1 MNAPAQQV
9 PGGQTDGPPK
19 FNPESMIGRVIA
31 ERYELRRLLGEGGM
45 GAVFVALHRKLN
57 KEVAFKI
64 IRPEFAQEKLFA
76 ERFRRE
82 ARTTA
87 QLEHPHIVSALD
99 YDLLPEGGAYLVLQ
113 LAPGESMF
121 DFIVRSGALTW
132 QQTCTIGSQIAD
144 ALQAAH
150 AMGIVHRDLKPDNVL
165 VQHKSD
171 GRLHA
176 RVLDFGLV
184 GIVAPEPLDAR
195 GVTVVELTRQG
206 AILGTPG
213 YMAPEQVA
221 GKRADERADL
231 YSLGVMMWECLQGK
245 SLWRAD
251 TFTELFALQFQQD
264 PERITQNRHGPVPPE
279 LTDII
284 AELLER
290 DVDKRPKDAGRV
302 RQILDT
308 LARSEGSSTSLANA
322 STPATSGARVQKNV
336 PAIEHRPTSVRAQ
349 LEEDPTARR
358 AVLALGA
365 GSLAVIVL
373 AILIKLLSG

>member
-1 MNAPAQQV
+1 MSAPAQ
-9 PGGQTDGPPK
+9 PAPAATGPAK
-19 FNPESMIGRVIA
+19 FDPETMIGRVIA
-31 ERYELRRLLGEGGM
+31 ERYELQRLLGEGGM
-45 GAVFVALHRKLN
+45 GAVFVALHRNLN
-57 KEVAFKI
+57 KQVAFKI
-64 IRPEFAQEKLFA
+64 IRPEFAEEKLFA

-113 LAPGESMF
+113 LAPGESLF
-121 DFIVRSGALTW
+121 DFIIRSGALTW
-132 QQTCTIGSQIAD
+132 QQTCTIGAQIAD

-195 GVTVVELTRQG
+195 GVTVIELTRQG

-221 GKRADERADL
+221 GRRADERADL

-251 TFTELFALQFQQD
+251 TFTDLFTMQFQET
-264 PERITQNRHGPVPPE
+264 PEFITTNRHGPVPTE
-279 LTDII
+279 LAKLI
-284 AELLER
+284 EQLLSREAGS
-290 DVDKRPKDAGRV
+290 RPPDADTV
-302 RQILDT
+302 RQALDA
-308 LARSEGSSTSLANA
+308 LARREGDAPDTSAPNRSVSAKSSS
-322 STPATSGARVQKNV
+322 
-336 PAIEHRPTSVRAQ
+336 PAIEQRPTSVRAQ
-349 LEEDPTARR
+349 LEEDPTARK

-373 AILIKLLSG
+373 AILIKLISG

>member
-1 MNAPAQQV
+1 MNAPVNPAPQ
-9 PGGQTDGPPK
+9 GGPAEEPPK
-19 FNPESMIGRVIA
+19 FNPESLIGRVIA

-113 LAPGESMF
+113 LAPGESLF

-132 QQTCTIGSQIAD
+132 QQTCTIGAQIAD

-231 YSLGVMMWECLQGK
+231 YSLGVMLWECLQGK

-251 TFTELFALQFQQD
+251 TFTELFAMQFQDD
-264 PERITQNRHGPVPPE
+264 PERITSNRHGPVPPALTE
-279 LTDII
+279 LI
-284 AELLER
+284 AQLLTR
-290 DVDKRPKDAGRV
+290 DVEGRLKDAGAV
-302 RQILDT
+302 RQSLESI
-308 LARSEGSSTSLANA
+308 ARSAQPGSSTSAPLPAASVSANQQVA
-322 STPATSGARVQKNV
+322 PAM
-336 PAIEHRPTSVRAQ
+336 EHRSTSMRAQ
-349 LEEDPTARR
+349 LEGDPTARR

-365 GSLAVIVL
+365 GSLLVIVL
-373 AILIKLLSG
+373 AIVIKLLSG